1 MAETEI
7 KITKEEAAVP
17 KPELSAEQQEQII
30 AEARQKFKECFEN
43 ESEERAKMRDDLR
56 FCTFE
61 QWPDA
66 VKQARENDVENGA
79 RPCLTIDKINQ
90 YIVQV
95 VNDMRQGKPS
105 IVVRPQDDKADVE
118 TAKVLKGIIRNI
130 EDQSNAD
137 IAYMTGGESQV
148 RIGVGYWRVMAE
160 YISPDS
166 FEQDLCIKPIFN
178 SFSVYLGPHVFPDGS
193 DARHAFI
200 VEAMPE
206 EAFKQKYPKANAE
219 RDAFDGID
227 SDAVNWWRTDK
238 TVTVVEYY
246 VLKRKAMELYYLA
259 DGTTMWKDMYDKWP
273 ADQGETPPVMDTR
286 MSFKEQLCWYKMT
299 GVEIL
304 EYRELPGQWI
314 PIIKTVGRSAI
325 VDGKWMYWGL
335 VRPAKDALRMYN
347 YWSSTITEKMAL
359 APKTPFIGAKGQFRN
374 MEDRWRQANVK
385 NFSYLEYDPVE
396 VHGQA
401 LPPPQRQGPTPIEAA
416 MLQQLQVI
424 EHDVQTSLG
433 VFKAGLGEHE
443 PQQSGRAILALQR
456 ESDTGTYH
464 FAANLGLSIRHT
476 GRILLDLIP
485 HYYDT
490 KRMVRILGDDGSMAA
505 AQIDPNAEQ
514 QGVGGV
520 FNPNLGRYDVTI
532 TVGPGYNTKRMEAA
546 AVLTEISKS
555 APQLLQIFGDVLF
568 RSLDFPYSDV
578 IADRLRKMLPPEVQD
593 DGDQTQQLMQQ
604 VQQMQQQ
611 IQAAE
616 QTMQAMDEEN
626 TKLKAGVESD
636 MAKIESQQ
644 VVKFAQIEADKE
656 EFDKK
661 MELEWYKAE
670 QQLALNKW
678 KAENQLDQS
687 ASTEG
692 HRQALAEDDQQHR
705 HQMDE
710 ESQEHAERMAE
721 RKSEKETATSD

>member
-1 MAETEI
+1 
-7 KITKEEAAVP
+7 
-17 KPELSAEQQEQII
+17 
-30 AEARQKFKECFEN
+30 
-43 ESEERAKMRDDLR
+43 
-56 FCTFE
+56 
-61 QWPDA
+61 
-66 VKQARENDVENGA
+66 
-79 RPCLTIDKINQ
+79 
-90 YIVQV
+90 
-95 VNDMRQGKPS
+95 
-105 IVVRPQDDKADVE
+105 
-118 TAKVLKGIIRNI
+118 
-130 EDQSNAD
+130 
-137 IAYMTGGESQV
+137 
-148 RIGVGYWRVMAE
+148 
-160 YISPDS
+160 
-166 FEQDLCIKPIFN
+166 
-178 SFSVYLGPHVFPDGS
+178 
-193 DARHAFI
+193 
-200 VEAMPE
+200 
-206 EAFKQKYPKANAE
+206 
-219 RDAFDGID
+219 
-227 SDAVNWWRTDK
+227 
-238 TVTVVEYY
+238 
-246 VLKRKAMELYYLA
+246 
-259 DGTTMWKDMYDKWP
+259 
-273 ADQGETPPVMDTR
+273 
-286 MSFKEQLCWYKMT
+286 
-299 GVEIL
+299 
-304 EYRELPGQWI
+304 
-314 PIIKTVGRSAI
+314 
-325 VDGKWMYWGL
+325 
-335 VRPAKDALRMYN
+335 
-347 YWSSTITEKMAL
+347 L

-374 MEDRWRQANVK
+374 MEERWRQANVK
-385 NFSYLEYDPVE
+385 NYAYLEYDPVE